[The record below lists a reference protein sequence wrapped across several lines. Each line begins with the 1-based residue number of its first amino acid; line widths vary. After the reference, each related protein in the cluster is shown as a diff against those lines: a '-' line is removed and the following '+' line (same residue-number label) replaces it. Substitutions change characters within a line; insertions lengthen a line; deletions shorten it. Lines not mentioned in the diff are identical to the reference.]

1 MNPAIAH
8 NIDLHS
14 HTAYSDGRLSVEAL
28 LEHAAAHG
36 VSTLA
41 ITDHDSV
48 GAHIEINQRKIS
60 HPSITVIPGLEV
72 SCQYGNREIHVV
84 GLNVDIH
91 DPQLTAF
98 VTQQQTKRRE
108 RLQLYANKLESLG
121 LEGIVNAVSALTSE
135 SVTRAHLAQILVS
148 KGYVPDNA
156 RAFKRYLGR
165 KGRAHVKA
173 EWPSLSETVATITT
187 AGGVAVIAHP
197 GRYQLSRKQLLALMT
212 EFAEAGG
219 HGIELSYPNADKAL
233 IRWLTEKALS
243 LGLYASQGADF
254 HNPEWQWVKPGHFPA
269 LPKSVEPIWS
279 LWQA

>member
-1 MNPAIAH
+1 MNPAVAH

-14 HTAYSDGRLSVEAL
+14 HTAYSDGRLSVTEL
-28 LEHAAAHG
+28 LAHAQKYG
-36 VSTLA
+36 VTTLA

-48 GAHIEINQRKIS
+48 AAHLEIEQAGLNNQAIK
-60 HPSITVIPGLEV
+60 VIPGLEV

-91 DPQLTAF
+91 HPQLVSF
-98 VTQQQTKRRE
+98 VAQQQHKRRE
-108 RLQLYANKLESLG
+108 RLQLYAEKLESLG
-121 LEGIVNAVSALTSE
+121 LEGIVEAVSGLTAE

-173 EWPSLSETVATITT
+173 EWPSLAETVAMITA

-212 EFAEAGG
+212 EFADAGG
-219 HGIELSYPNADKAL
+219 QGIELSYPNADKAL
-233 IRWLTEKALS
+233 IRWLTEQALS
-243 LGLYASQGADF
+243 LDLCASQGADF
-254 HNPEWQWVKPGHFPA
+254 HNPEWQWVKPGHFPP
-269 LPKSVEPIWS
+269 LPNSVEPVWS
-279 LWQA
+279 LWQ